1 VRARAGIYQPS
12 SRHFADDLGRIARV
26 GQGARV
32 DQEYVIVLT
41 TVGVDVN
48 AGSIA
53 SSLVDDRLAAC
64 VNVLPEMDSY
74 FRWRGAVEQTLE
86 RQLVIKT
93 TAAQLPALE
102 ARLGEI
108 HPYELPEFLV
118 LTARQ
123 AGEAYGRWIG
133 ESTRGAAEGGE

>member
-1 VRARAGIYQPS
+1 
-12 SRHFADDLGRIARV
+12 
-26 GQGARV
+26 
-32 DQEYVIVLT
+32 
-41 TVGVDVN
+41 
-48 AGSIA
+48 
-53 SSLVDDRLAAC
+53 
-64 VNVLPEMDSY
+64 MDSY

-102 ARLGEI
+102 ARLVEI

-133 ESTRGAAEGGE
+133 ESTRGATESAE

>member
-1 VRARAGIYQPS
+1 M
-12 SRHFADDLGRIARV
+12 
-26 GQGARV
+26 

-41 TVGVDVN
+41 TVGADVN
-48 AGSIA
+48 AGA
-53 SSLVDDRLAAC
+53 MAAALVEDRLAAC

-74 FRWRGAVEQTLE
+74 FRWRGAVEQAQE

-102 ARLGEI
+102 ARLKEL

-123 AGEAYGRWIG
+123 ASEAYGRWIA
-133 ESTRGAAEGGE
+133 ESTADNR